1 MSTIEFTLFVAIG
14 FLSPKSCTSDCL
26 FRCYCLSELMKFD

>member
-14 FLSPKSCTSDCL
+14 FPSPSHVLLIVCFGGTA
-26 FRCYCLSELMKFD
+26 